1 VSDPAPIDIDLDTL
15 QADRIREATDAVLS
29 GPRYDLSNPEIYMMD
44 FGWLTALLS
53 WLFSPIRRLLDSM
66 SGLPDGLQYVI
77 IALLLFVLFAL
88 IAHIAYTVVMA
99 FRKDEFEISSFNQ
112 DKPLTVEDLVDTAQR
127 HADAGDF
134 VDASRALYRAALL
147 SLEEKRDGR
156 LRKGLTNTE
165 YLRTFHTPWVIEN
178 LRVFVDLI
186 NWKWY
191 RDNRFDRADYE
202 ACRRAYDAIQQRLQ
216 GEVS

>member
-1 VSDPAPIDIDLDTL
+1 VTAHASTDAE
-15 QADRIREATDAVLS
+15 RIREATATVLS
-29 GPRYDLSNPEIYMMD
+29 RSEYDLTNPDIYIMD
-44 FGWLTALLS
+44 FS
-53 WLFSPIRRLLDSM
+53 WLLAIIDWILSPLWRLFEGMGD
-66 SGLPDGLQYVI
+66 LPQGMQYVI
-77 IALLLFVLFAL
+77 IGGLMLVLIAM

-99 FRKDEFEISSFNQ
+99 FRRDEFTVSSLDEDQ
-112 DKPLTVEDLVDTAQR
+112 PVTVEDLVGTAQR

-147 SLEEKRDGR
+147 ALEEKRDGR

-165 YLRTFHTPWVIEN
+165 YLRTFHAPWVVEN

-191 RDNRFDRADYE
+191 RDNRFEQADFE
-202 ACRRAYDAIQQRLQ
+202 ACRRAYEAIEQRLR
-216 GEVS
+216 EEFP